1 MRALTRPLP
10 ARAFGRPARRTVGLL
25 GGSFNPA
32 HAGHRHLAEQALK
45 RLRLDE
51 IWWLVSPQNPLKSG
65 AGMAPLP
72 VRLASAR
79 RFSHHP
85 RMRVT
90 AIETA
95 LGTRYSADTLC
106 ALARRLPRT
115 RFVWLMGA
123 DNLAQIAHWERWQS
137 VFYLMP
143 IAVFARIP
151 YSVNALASKA
161 AIRFARVRRQASSAR
176 RLAFFEPPAWVF
188 LHTRLHPA
196 SATSIRR
203 ARAARRERRAPVQAG
218 R

>member
-1 MRALTRPLP
+1 MLTRPLP

-45 RLRLDE
+45 RLGLDE
-51 IWWLVSPQNPLKSG
+51 VWWLVSPQNPLKSG
-65 AGMAPLP
+65 ADMATLQ
-72 VRLASAR
+72 VRLDSAR
-79 RFSHHP
+79 RLSRHP

-90 AIETA
+90 AVETA
-95 LGTRYSADTLC
+95 LGTRYSADTLR
-106 ALARRLPRT
+106 ALTQRLPRT

-123 DNLAQIAHWERWQS
+123 DNLAEITRWERWQS
-137 VFYLMP
+137 IFNLMP

-161 AIRFARVRRQASSAR
+161 AIRFARVRRQAPGAR
-176 RLAFFEPPAWVF
+176 RLAFLEPPAWVF
-188 LHTRLHPA
+188 LRTRLHPA

-203 ARAARRERRAPVQAG
+203 ARATRRRRRGPGQAG